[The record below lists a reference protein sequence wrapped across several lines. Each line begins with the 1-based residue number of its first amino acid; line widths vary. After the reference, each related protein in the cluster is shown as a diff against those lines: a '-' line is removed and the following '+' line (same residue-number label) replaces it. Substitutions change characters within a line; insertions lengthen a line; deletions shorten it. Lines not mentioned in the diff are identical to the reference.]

1 MRYTNLDLLQKVAR
15 AINSDEVDALD
26 ETLESTDI
34 LDIMERSLDDIL
46 MRRHW
51 EFMKDKQSVGLTG
64 DSAINILLPTNV
76 VRIQCIRHLD
86 AGDQGHYVDLQYLE
100 PADFTRRLQS
110 NDASNSNTDEIIING
125 VKMWPRNDTAPRYYT
140 SFDEL
145 SITVDSYDKAL
156 LATGVDPDRIA
167 IQGIHKPV
175 LDFSLGSEGIIQP
188 IPEQMHNYWLNETIA
203 LCSVELRQ
211 QEHPRAER
219 MARRAYIRL
228 LDLEPVTQ
236 RDGLSRK
243 SRGRTPRG
251 GASRRKINIVK
262 G

>member
-1 MRYTNLDLLQKVAR
+1 MRYTNLQLLQKVAR
-15 AINSDEVDALD
+15 AINSDEVDTMD
-26 ETLESTDI
+26 ESLESMDI
-34 LDIMERSLDDIL
+34 VDIMERSLDDIL

-51 EFMKDKQSVGLTG
+51 EFMKDKQSVALTG
-64 DSAINILLPTNV
+64 NSAINVTLPDSV

-86 AGDQGHYVDLQYLE
+86 EGDQGQYVDLQYLE
-100 PADFTRRLQS
+100 PADFTRRLQG
-110 NDASNSNTDEIIING
+110 NDASNSNTDEVLING
-125 VKMWPRNDTAPRYYT
+125 VKLWPRNDTAPRYYT

-145 SITVDSYDKAL
+145 SITVDSYDNTL

-167 IQGIHKPV
+167 IQGVHKPV
-175 LDFSLGSEGIIQP
+175 LDFTAGTESVVQP

-228 LDLEPVTQ
+228 LDLEPVT
-236 RDGLSRK
+236 RKDGLSRK
-243 SRGRTPRG
+243 SKGRTPRG